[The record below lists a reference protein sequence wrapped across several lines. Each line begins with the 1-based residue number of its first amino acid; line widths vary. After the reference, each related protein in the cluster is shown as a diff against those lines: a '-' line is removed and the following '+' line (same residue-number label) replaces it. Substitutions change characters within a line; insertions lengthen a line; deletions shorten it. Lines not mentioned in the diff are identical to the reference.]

1 MENTFNLKKFLA
13 EGKLLE
19 NRREYEYPQAMSN
32 VRDVYNN
39 GALNDLPKEVF
50 ELFKKNNLIDI
61 FGPIILKKIY
71 KDLKPQIDGYI
82 KVATKKND
90 AEANRAYPT
99 LYGSFFN
106 IANEFFKD
114 QSR

>member
-13 EGKLLE
+13 EGKMLKE
-19 NRREYEYPQAMSN
+19 NKEAEYGQAMSN
-32 VRDVYNN
+32 VRDVYYK

-50 ELFKKNNLIDI
+50 ELFKKNRLIDM

-82 KVATKKND
+82 KVATEKND

-99 LYGSFFN
+99 LYGSYFN